1 MNALYQKYIANINFN
16 QFTKWCFTLW
26 FYSFILK
33 MDKRKNMMTPFW
45 VKKTGGKNVI
55 FVDANCKGNHL
66 KKSIKKYNFKKDLM
80 NLIET
85 NNQIR
90 MLSDHSVSSN
100 NSFKSLWMLAVV
112 QLQLCESWLNLTQG
126 LLQGWR
132 KRTKVMWIRL
142 QEKTEKNSYYQLF
155 QQKHN
160 LMVIV
165 MEKLLM

>member
-112 QLQLCESWLNLTQG
+112 QLQLCESWWIWLRVCCKGDVNVQRWCELG
-126 LLQGWR
+126 FRRKL
-132 KRTKVMWIRL
+132 KRTLIINYFNR
-142 QEKTEKNSYYQLF
+142 S
-155 QQKHN
+155 
-160 LMVIV
+160 II
-165 MEKLLM
+165 